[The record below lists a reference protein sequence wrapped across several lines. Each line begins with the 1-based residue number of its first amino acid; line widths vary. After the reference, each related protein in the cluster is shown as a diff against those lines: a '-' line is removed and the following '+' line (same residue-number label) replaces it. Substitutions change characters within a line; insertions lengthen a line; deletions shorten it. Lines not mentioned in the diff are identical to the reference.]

1 MSERYWYEHLK
12 VPQFDRVLWVLG
24 TTHSGK
30 STVARKVAAETGAR
44 HLEGSKWVRQM
55 HSPDCGVAELTATAM
70 SILHK
75 DERYFSKLIH
85 DDLKMAT
92 RMPGERVVFAGS
104 RNPFDFVDN
113 FDVSRDAI
121 VMVGTESC
129 PPQSVFE
136 QFGLE
141 AIRAHVR
148 FMLATGLLLE
158 RQVASAEPVR

>member
-12 VPQFDRVLWVLG
+12 APEFRRVLWVLG

-30 STVARKVAAETGAR
+30 STVARMIAAETGAR

-55 HSPDCGVAELTATAM
+55 HHSDAGVAELTATAM

-85 DDLKMAT
+85 GDLQLAS
-92 RMPGERVVFAGS
+92 RSSRVVFAGS

-113 FDVSRDAI
+113 FDLSQDAI

-129 PPQSVFE
+129 PPQSTFE

-158 RQVASAEPVR
+158 RQVVSVEPVR